1 MVRHSLCPQLAPS
14 WEGPC
19 LAFRAFPHSSQSY
32 TLARSWSWGTGKVAL
47 GPVHLFLASLG
58 ILSWSLS
65 RPISAF
71 PEPRL
76 GREPAQ
82 NKHLGLGRQGRSAAN
97 AHPPLMEHPDPQ
109 KQLPVPC

>member
-1 MVRHSLCPQLAPS
+1 MVRWSLHPQLAPS

-19 LAFRAFPHSSQSY
+19 LAASGPSLIPRNH

-47 GPVHLFLASLG
+47 GPVPLFLASLG

-76 GREPAQ
+76 GREPA
-82 NKHLGLGRQGRSAAN
+82 
-97 AHPPLMEHPDPQ
+97 
-109 KQLPVPC
+109 